1 MKKIAK
7 ISCILMALSLL
18 LVTSSCEKDNLS
30 RSELLVNHIWRFDKM
45 TTTSSDENI
54 QALVTFVSA
63 MMTGATLEFKEDGSY
78 IITVLNQDDDG
89 IWELSDDE
97 DTLFMDGDGMSITK
111 LTKDELILDGED
123 VDDELG
129 TYHVTMYW
137 KK

>member
-30 RSELLVNHIWRFDKM
+30 QSELLVNHIWRFDKM

>member
-1 MKKIAK
+1 
-7 ISCILMALSLL
+7 MALSLL

-30 RSELLVNHIWRFDKM
+30 QSELLVNHIWRFDKM

>member
-1 MKKIAK
+1 
-7 ISCILMALSLL
+7 MALSLL

>member
-7 ISCILMALSLL
+7 ISCILMAFSLL